1 MHHVFIAH
9 LMVSLRSIEG
19 LYLNCVKASYNI
31 LFLNKIG
38 EVMSKTYYF
47 IGIKGTGMG
56 PLAQILHDQG
66 HVVVGS
72 DIDTYTYTQAP
83 LEAAGIKILSFNKN
97 NIANYREAVFVRGN
111 AFSDDHVEVAQ
122 ALALGVRMISYPEAV
137 QDQIE
142 QTTAIAVAGAHG
154 KTSTTG
160 LLAHV
165 LKNIAPTSYLIGDGT
180 GRGVPSSQFFVVEAD
195 EYRRHFKDYAPDY
208 AILTNIDFDHP
219 DYYQNIQD
227 VTHAFSDFASHVK
240 KAIFAW
246 GDDEHLR
253 SLHPKADVYY
263 YGTNSDKDDFVA
275 TNIHKS
281 TEGSHFTVVFRGE
294 TLGEF
299 SVPLFGQHSILNA
312 LAVIAVA
319 YMEKVNLTLI
329 RQYLMTYQG
338 VKRRFSEKQ
347 IADITVID
355 DYAHH
360 PTEIDATLDAARQK
374 YPNKQIIA
382 IFQPHTYSRVI
393 AYKDEFA
400 KSLEAADKV
409 YLANIFGSAREK
421 AGAVTSAEIGAEISK
436 FGGIIEEDNMS
447 LLMPYENAVMVF
459 MGAGD
464 IEKYEFAYEKLL
476 GQLRTDLQ

>member
-1 MHHVFIAH
+1 MTKKYF
-9 LMVSLRSIEG
+9 
-19 LYLNCVKASYNI
+19 
-31 LFLNKIG
+31 
-38 EVMSKTYYF
+38 F

-66 HVVVGS
+66 NTVLGS

-83 LEAAGIKILSFNKN
+83 LEVAGISILPFDSN
-97 NIANYREAVFVRGN
+97 NIDQNKDAIFVRGN
-111 AFSDDHVEVAQ
+111 AFDDNHEEVHR
-122 ALALGVRMISYPEAV
+122 ALELKVKMISYPDAV
-137 QDQIE
+137 QNQIAKH
-142 QTTAIAVAGAHG
+142 TSIAVAGAHG

-165 LKNIAPTSYLIGDGT
+165 VKNIAPTSYLIGDGT
-180 GRGVPSSQFFVVEAD
+180 GRGVPNSQFFVVEAD
-195 EYRRHFKDYAPDY
+195 EYRRHFEGYKPDY

-219 DYYQNIQD
+219 DYYKDIND
-227 VTHAFSDFASHVK
+227 VTNAFSDFADNVQ

-246 GDDEHLR
+246 GDDVHLR
-253 SLHPKADVYY
+253 TLHPQAKVYY
-263 YGTNSDKDDFVA
+263 YGTNTDKDDFVA
-275 TNIHKS
+275 TNIRKS
-281 TEGSHFTVVFRGE
+281 TQGSHFEVTFHE
-294 TLGEF
+294 EYLGEF

-312 LAVIAVA
+312 LSVIALA
-319 YMEKVNLTLI
+319 YMEKMDLSLI
-329 RQYLMTYQG
+329 REHLISYQG

-421 AGAVTSAEIGAEISK
+421 AGAVTSAEIGAEITK
-436 FGGIIEEDNMS
+436 FGGIIEEENLS

>member
-1 MHHVFIAH
+1 
-9 LMVSLRSIEG
+9 
-19 LYLNCVKASYNI
+19 
-31 LFLNKIG
+31 
-38 EVMSKTYYF
+38 MSKTYYF

-83 LEAAGIKILSFNKN
+83 LEAAGIKILPFNKN
-97 NIANYREAVFVRGN
+97 NITDYREAIFIRGN
-111 AFSDDHVEVAQ
+111 AFSDEHIEVAQ
-122 ALALGVRMISYPEAV
+122 ALALGVQMISYPEAV

-219 DYYQNIQD
+219 DYYKDIED
-227 VTHAFSDFASHVK
+227 VTHAFADFANHVK

-246 GDDEHLR
+246 GDDERLR
-253 SLHPKADVYY
+253 SLRPKADVYY
-263 YGTNSDKDDFVA
+263 YGTNSAKDDFVA

-294 TLGEF
+294 ILGEF

-329 RQYLMTYQG
+329 SQYLMTYQG

>member
-1 MHHVFIAH
+1 MT
-9 LMVSLRSIEG
+9 
-19 LYLNCVKASYNI
+19 
-31 LFLNKIG
+31 
-38 EVMSKTYYF
+38 KTYYF

-66 HVVVGS
+66 NTVLGS
-72 DIDTYTYTQAP
+72 DIDSYTYTQAP
-83 LEAAGIKILSFNKN
+83 LEAAGIKILPFSADNVDRYADA
-97 NIANYREAVFVRGN
+97 IFVRGN
-111 AFSDDHVEVAQ
+111 AFNDDHVEVQ
-122 ALALGVRMISYPEAV
+122 RALTLGVKMISYPDAV
-137 QDQIE
+137 QEQIA
-142 QTTAIAVAGAHG
+142 QTTSIAVAGAHG

-165 LKNIAPTSYLIGDGT
+165 VKNIAPTSYLIGDGT
-180 GRGVPSSQFFVVEAD
+180 GRGVPNSQFFVVEAD

-219 DYYQNIQD
+219 DYYEDIND
-227 VTHAFSDFASHVK
+227 VTRAFSDFANHVK

-246 GDDEHLR
+246 GDDPYLR
-253 SLHPKADVYY
+253 LLQPKADVYY
-263 YGTNSDKDDFVA
+263 YGTNSEQDDFVA
-275 TNIHKS
+275 TNIRKS
-281 TEGSHFTVVFRGE
+281 TQGSHFDVVFRGQS
-294 TLGEF
+294 LGEF

-312 LAVIAVA
+312 LSVIAVA
-319 YMEKVNLTLI
+319 YMEKMDLSLI
-329 RQYLMTYQG
+329 KSFLMTYQG

-421 AGAVTSAEIGAEISK
+421 QGAVTSAEIGAEISK

>member
-1 MHHVFIAH
+1 MA
-9 LMVSLRSIEG
+9 
-19 LYLNCVKASYNI
+19 
-31 LFLNKIG
+31 
-38 EVMSKTYYF
+38 KTYYF

-66 HVVVGS
+66 NTVLGS

-83 LEAAGIKILSFNKN
+83 LEVAGIKILSFDSKN
-97 NIANYREAVFVRGN
+97 VDAHKEAIFVRGN
-111 AFSDDHVEVAQ
+111 AFTDDHIEVAR
-122 ALALGVRMISYPEAV
+122 ALALGVTMLSYPDAV
-137 QDQIE
+137 QEQIA
-142 QTTAIAVAGAHG
+142 QTTSIAVAGAHG

-180 GRGVPSSQFFVVEAD
+180 GRGVPNSQFFVVEAD

-219 DYYQNIQD
+219 DYYTGIED
-227 VTHAFSDFASHVK
+227 VTSAFSDFANHVK

-246 GDDEHLR
+246 GDDAHLR
-253 SLHPKADVYY
+253 TLQPNADVYY
-263 YGTNSDKDDFVA
+263 YGTNVEKDDFVA

-281 TEGSHFTVVFRGE
+281 TQGSHFDVVFRGE
-294 TLGEF
+294 QLGEF
-299 SVPLFGQHSILNA
+299 GVPLFGQHSILNA
-312 LAVIAVA
+312 LAVIAVS
-319 YMEKVNLTLI
+319 YMEQVDLNLI
-329 RQYLMTYQG
+329 REYLMTYQG

-400 KSLEAADKV
+400 RSLEAADKV
-409 YLANIFGSAREK
+409 YLVNIFGSAREK
-421 AGAVTSAEIGAEISK
+421 KGSVTSAEIGAEISK
-436 FGGIIEEDNMS
+436 FGGIVDENDMS

>member
-1 MHHVFIAH
+1 MT
-9 LMVSLRSIEG
+9 
-19 LYLNCVKASYNI
+19 K
-31 LFLNKIG
+31 K
-38 EVMSKTYYF
+38 YYF
-47 IGIKGTGMG
+47 IGINGTGMG

-66 HVVVGS
+66 NTVLGS
-72 DIDTYTYTQAP
+72 DIDSYTYTQAP
-83 LEAAGIKILSFNKN
+83 LEAAGIKILPFSADNVDRYADA
-97 NIANYREAVFVRGN
+97 IFVRGN
-111 AFSDDHVEVAQ
+111 AFNDDHVEVQ
-122 ALALGVRMISYPEAV
+122 RALTLGVKMMSYPDAV
-137 QDQIE
+137 QEQIA
-142 QTTAIAVAGAHG
+142 QTTSIAVAGAHG

-165 LKNIAPTSYLIGDGT
+165 VKNIAPTSYLIGDGT
-180 GRGVPSSQFFVVEAD
+180 GRGVPNSQFFVVEAD

-219 DYYQNIQD
+219 DYYEDIND
-227 VTHAFSDFASHVK
+227 VTRAFSDFANHVK

-246 GDDEHLR
+246 GDDPHLR
-253 SLHPKADVYY
+253 LLQPKADVYY
-263 YGTNSDKDDFVA
+263 YGTNSEQDDFVA
-275 TNIHKS
+275 TNIRKS
-281 TEGSHFTVVFRGE
+281 TQGSHFDVVFRGQS
-294 TLGEF
+294 LGEF

-312 LAVIAVA
+312 LSVIAVA
-319 YMEKVNLTLI
+319 YMEKMDLSLI
-329 RQYLMTYQG
+329 KSFLMTYQG

-421 AGAVTSAEIGAEISK
+421 QGAVTSAEIGAEISK

>member
-1 MHHVFIAH
+1 MT
-9 LMVSLRSIEG
+9 
-19 LYLNCVKASYNI
+19 
-31 LFLNKIG
+31 
-38 EVMSKTYYF
+38 KTYYF

-66 HVVVGS
+66 NTVLGS
-72 DIDTYTYTQAP
+72 DIDSYTYTQAP
-83 LEAAGIKILSFNKN
+83 LEAAGIKILPFSADNVDRYADA
-97 NIANYREAVFVRGN
+97 IFVRGN
-111 AFSDDHVEVAQ
+111 AFNDDHVEVHR
-122 ALALGVRMISYPEAV
+122 ALTLGVKMISYPDAV
-137 QDQIE
+137 QEQIA
-142 QTTAIAVAGAHG
+142 QTTSIAVAGAHG

-165 LKNIAPTSYLIGDGT
+165 VKNIAPTSYLIGDGT
-180 GRGVPSSQFFVVEAD
+180 GRGVPNSQFFVVEAD

-219 DYYQNIQD
+219 DYYEDIND
-227 VTHAFSDFASHVK
+227 VTRAFSDFANHVK

-246 GDDEHLR
+246 GDDPHLR
-253 SLHPKADVYY
+253 LLQPKADVYY
-263 YGTNSDKDDFVA
+263 YGTNSEQDDFVA
-275 TNIHKS
+275 TNIRKS
-281 TEGSHFTVVFRGE
+281 TQGSHFDVVFRGQS
-294 TLGEF
+294 LGEF

-312 LAVIAVA
+312 LSVIAVA
-319 YMEKVNLTLI
+319 YMEKMDLSLI
-329 RQYLMTYQG
+329 KSFLMTYQG

-421 AGAVTSAEIGAEISK
+421 QGAVTSAEIGAEISK

>member
-1 MHHVFIAH
+1 MT
-9 LMVSLRSIEG
+9 
-19 LYLNCVKASYNI
+19 
-31 LFLNKIG
+31 
-38 EVMSKTYYF
+38 KTYYF

-66 HVVVGS
+66 NTVLGS
-72 DIDTYTYTQAP
+72 DIDSYTYTQAP
-83 LEAAGIKILSFNKN
+83 LEAAGIKILPFSADNVDRYADA
-97 NIANYREAVFVRGN
+97 IFVRGN
-111 AFSDDHVEVAQ
+111 AFNDDHVEVQ
-122 ALALGVRMISYPEAV
+122 RALTLGVKMMSYPDAV
-137 QDQIE
+137 QEQIA
-142 QTTAIAVAGAHG
+142 QTTSIAVAGAHG

-165 LKNIAPTSYLIGDGT
+165 VKNIAPTSYLIGDGT
-180 GRGVPSSQFFVVEAD
+180 GRGVPNSQFFVVESD
-195 EYRRHFKDYAPDY
+195 EYRRHLKDYAPDY

-219 DYYQNIQD
+219 DYYEDIND
-227 VTHAFSDFASHVK
+227 VTRAFSDFANHVK

-246 GDDEHLR
+246 GDDPHLR
-253 SLHPKADVYY
+253 LLQPKADVYY
-263 YGTNSDKDDFVA
+263 YGTNSEQDDFVA
-275 TNIHKS
+275 TNIRKS
-281 TEGSHFTVVFRGE
+281 TQGSHFDVVFRGQS
-294 TLGEF
+294 LGEF

-312 LAVIAVA
+312 LSVIAVA
-319 YMEKVNLTLI
+319 YMEKMDLSLI
-329 RQYLMTYQG
+329 KSFLMTYQG

-421 AGAVTSAEIGAEISK
+421 QGAVTSAEIGAEISK

>member
-1 MHHVFIAH
+1 MT
-9 LMVSLRSIEG
+9 
-19 LYLNCVKASYNI
+19 
-31 LFLNKIG
+31 
-38 EVMSKTYYF
+38 KTYYF

-66 HVVVGS
+66 NTVLGS
-72 DIDTYTYTQAP
+72 DIDSYTYTQAP
-83 LEAAGIKILSFNKN
+83 LEAAGIKILPFSADNVDRYADA
-97 NIANYREAVFVRGN
+97 IFVRGN
-111 AFSDDHVEVAQ
+111 AFNDDHVEVQ
-122 ALALGVRMISYPEAV
+122 RALTLGVKMMSYPDAV
-137 QDQIE
+137 QEQIA
-142 QTTAIAVAGAHG
+142 QTTSIAVAGAHG

-165 LKNIAPTSYLIGDGT
+165 VKNIAPTSYLIGDGT
-180 GRGVPSSQFFVVEAD
+180 GRGVPNSQFFVVEAD

-219 DYYQNIQD
+219 DYYEDIND
-227 VTHAFSDFASHVK
+227 VTRAFSDFANHVK

-246 GDDEHLR
+246 GDDPHLR
-253 SLHPKADVYY
+253 LLQPKADVHY
-263 YGTNSDKDDFVA
+263 YGTNSEQDDFVA
-275 TNIHKS
+275 TNIRKS
-281 TEGSHFTVVFRGE
+281 TQGSHFDVVFRGQS
-294 TLGEF
+294 LGEF

-312 LAVIAVA
+312 LSVIAVA
-319 YMEKVNLTLI
+319 YMEKMDLSLI
-329 RQYLMTYQG
+329 KSFLMTYQG

-393 AYKDEFA
+393 AYKDEIA

-421 AGAVTSAEIGAEISK
+421 QGAVTSAEIGAEISK

>member
-1 MHHVFIAH
+1 MT
-9 LMVSLRSIEG
+9 
-19 LYLNCVKASYNI
+19 
-31 LFLNKIG
+31 
-38 EVMSKTYYF
+38 KTYYF

-66 HVVVGS
+66 NTVLGS
-72 DIDTYTYTQAP
+72 DIDSYTYTQAP
-83 LEAAGIKILSFNKN
+83 LEAAGIKILPFSADNVDCYADA
-97 NIANYREAVFVRGN
+97 IFVRGN
-111 AFSDDHVEVAQ
+111 AFNDDHVEVQ
-122 ALALGVRMISYPEAV
+122 RALTLGVKMISYPDAV
-137 QDQIE
+137 QEQIA
-142 QTTAIAVAGAHG
+142 QTTSIAVAGAHG

-165 LKNIAPTSYLIGDGT
+165 VKNIAPTSYLIGDGT
-180 GRGVPSSQFFVVEAD
+180 GRGVPNSQFFVVEAD

-219 DYYQNIQD
+219 DYYEDIND
-227 VTHAFSDFASHVK
+227 VTRAFSDFANHVK

-246 GDDEHLR
+246 GDDPHLR
-253 SLHPKADVYY
+253 LLQPKADVYY
-263 YGTNSDKDDFVA
+263 YGTNSEQDDFVA
-275 TNIHKS
+275 TNIRKS
-281 TEGSHFTVVFRGE
+281 TQGSHFDVVFRGQS
-294 TLGEF
+294 LGEF

-312 LAVIAVA
+312 LSVIAVA
-319 YMEKVNLTLI
+319 YMEKMDLSLI
-329 RQYLMTYQG
+329 KSFLMTYQG

-421 AGAVTSAEIGAEISK
+421 QGAVTSAEIGAEISK

>member
-1 MHHVFIAH
+1 MT
-9 LMVSLRSIEG
+9 
-19 LYLNCVKASYNI
+19 
-31 LFLNKIG
+31 
-38 EVMSKTYYF
+38 KTYYF

-66 HVVVGS
+66 NTVLGS
-72 DIDTYTYTQAP
+72 DIDSYTYTQAP
-83 LEAAGIKILSFNKN
+83 LEAAGIKILPFSADNVDRYADA
-97 NIANYREAVFVRGN
+97 IFVRGN
-111 AFSDDHVEVAQ
+111 VFNDDHVEVQ
-122 ALALGVRMISYPEAV
+122 RALTLGVKMISYPDAV
-137 QDQIE
+137 QEQIA
-142 QTTAIAVAGAHG
+142 QTTSIAVAGAHG

-165 LKNIAPTSYLIGDGT
+165 VKNIAPTSYLIGDGT
-180 GRGVPSSQFFVVEAD
+180 GRGVPNSQFFVVEAD

-219 DYYQNIQD
+219 DYYEDIND
-227 VTHAFSDFASHVK
+227 VTRAFSDFANHVK

-246 GDDEHLR
+246 GDDPYLR
-253 SLHPKADVYY
+253 LLQPKADVYY
-263 YGTNSDKDDFVA
+263 YGTNSEQDDFVA
-275 TNIHKS
+275 TNIRKS
-281 TEGSHFTVVFRGE
+281 TQGSHFDVVFKGQS
-294 TLGEF
+294 LGEF

-312 LAVIAVA
+312 LSVIAVA
-319 YMEKVNLTLI
+319 YMEKMDLSLI
-329 RQYLMTYQG
+329 KSFLMTYQG

-421 AGAVTSAEIGAEISK
+421 QGAVTSAEIGAEISK

>member
-1 MHHVFIAH
+1 MT
-9 LMVSLRSIEG
+9 
-19 LYLNCVKASYNI
+19 
-31 LFLNKIG
+31 
-38 EVMSKTYYF
+38 KTYYF

-66 HVVVGS
+66 NTVLGS
-72 DIDTYTYTQAP
+72 DIDSYTYTQAP
-83 LEAAGIKILSFNKN
+83 LEAAGIKILPFSADNVDRYADA
-97 NIANYREAVFVRGN
+97 IFVRGN
-111 AFSDDHVEVAQ
+111 AFNDDHVEVQ
-122 ALALGVRMISYPEAV
+122 RALTLGVKMISYPDAV
-137 QDQIE
+137 QEQIA
-142 QTTAIAVAGAHG
+142 QTTSIAVAGAHG

-165 LKNIAPTSYLIGDGT
+165 VKNIAPTSYLIGDGT
-180 GRGVPSSQFFVVEAD
+180 GRGVPNSQFFVVEAD

-219 DYYQNIQD
+219 DYYEDIND
-227 VTHAFSDFASHVK
+227 VTRAFSDFANHVK

-246 GDDEHLR
+246 GDDPYLR
-253 SLHPKADVYY
+253 LLQPKADVYY
-263 YGTNSDKDDFVA
+263 YGTNSEQDDFVA
-275 TNIHKS
+275 TNIRKS
-281 TEGSHFTVVFRGE
+281 TQGSHFDVVFRGQS
-294 TLGEF
+294 LGEF

-312 LAVIAVA
+312 LSVIAVA
-319 YMEKVNLTLI
+319 YMEKMDLSLI
-329 RQYLMTYQG
+329 KSFLMTYQG

-421 AGAVTSAEIGAEISK
+421 QGAVTSTEIGAEISK

>member
-1 MHHVFIAH
+1 MT
-9 LMVSLRSIEG
+9 
-19 LYLNCVKASYNI
+19 
-31 LFLNKIG
+31 
-38 EVMSKTYYF
+38 KTYYF
-47 IGIKGTGMG
+47 IGVKGTGMG

-66 HVVVGS
+66 NVVIGS
-72 DIDTYTYTQAP
+72 DIDAYTYTQAP
-83 LEAAGIKILSFNKN
+83 LEAAGIKILPFQSENVDK
-97 NIANYREAVFVRGN
+97 YREAIFVRGN
-111 AFSDDHVEVAQ
+111 AFSDEQVEVAR
-122 ALALGVRMISYPEAV
+122 ALALGVKMMTYPDAV
-137 QDQIE
+137 QEQIM
-142 QTTAIAVAGAHG
+142 QTTSIAVAGAHG

-180 GRGVPSSQFFVVEAD
+180 GRGVPNSQFFVVEAD

-219 DYYQNIQD
+219 DYYKDIDD
-227 VTHAFSDFASHVK
+227 VTNAFSDFSDHVR

-246 GDDEHLR
+246 GDDAHLR
-253 SLHPKADVYY
+253 ALRPKATVYY
-263 YGTNSDKDDFVA
+263 YGTSPENDDFVA
-275 TNIHKS
+275 ENIHKS
-281 TEGSHFTVVFRGE
+281 TQGSHFNVTFRGE
-294 TLGEF
+294 NLGEF
-299 SVPLFGQHSILNA
+299 SVPLYGQHSILNA

-319 YMEKVNLTLI
+319 YMEKVDLDLI
-329 RQYLMTYQG
+329 RDYLMTYQG

-421 AGAVTSAEIGAEISK
+421 VGAVTSAEIGAEISK
-436 FGGIIEEDNMS
+436 FGGIIAEDNMS

-476 GQLRTDLQ
+476 GQSRTDLQ